1 MSWYKTGTVTL
12 TESSGTVTGTGTA
25 WLSAVKSGD
34 TLIKDDALFEITAVA
49 SNTSLTISPAWPNAT
64 ATDTSYAI
72 IPTSETWNADAEAS
86 FTAYVDALPQLLS
99 GTTNP
104 SNSVGTNG
112 SLYFNLNT
120 DTLFS
125 KSGGVWDSGFSYAGT
140 VSFNVTPSGAGVAI
154 TGGSG
159 AGDGSTITVALS
171 NDAGAIEGLS
181 GTGLAVRTAT
191 DTWATRSLVAP
202 AEGLTITNPAGVAG
216 NITLALADDLAGL
229 EAISTQGMVAR
240 TGTNTYATRTIEGTA
255 DEITVTNG
263 NGTSDDP
270 AISLASNLALA
281 SKTVTVGD
289 TNFSITDTT
298 DATKVAK
305 FELSGLTTGTTRT
318 LTVPN
323 ESGTLALTAN
333 VQPVS
338 TVLTDLTSLGSALTA
353 GDLLTAGGADNLTRL
368 GIGAAGAFLRALSG
382 APGWDATP
390 LFGSIVLRQF
400 TTSGTYTPTTGLVHA
415 IAICVGAGGG
425 GGGVNVGTAAHI
437 ALAGGGGASGS
448 LVISALS
455 AATIGTSKYVTIGT
469 AGSGGSGNAA
479 GTTGG
484 STGIGTALN
493 DFSIMRAN
501 GGNGGAQASRTTTGI
516 TVGAGGAA
524 VTAATGDLKL
534 YGAAGSQGTASY
546 ATTLGQYGASSGI
559 GGGTLFGSGGASV
572 FALSA
577 IVNGAAGQ
585 AYGAGGS
592 GAAAARNTTGTGTG
606 GAGAAG
612 YCLIIE
618 FVAG

>member
-12 TESSGTVTGTGTA
+12 TLSSGTVTGTGTA
-25 WLSAVKSGD
+25 WLTAVKAGD
-34 TLIKDDALFEITAVA
+34 TLVKDGALYEITAIA
-49 SNTSLTISPAWPNAT
+49 SDTSLTISPAWPDAT

-72 IPTSETWNADAEAS
+72 IPTSGAWNADAEAS

-125 KSGGVWDSGFSYAGT
+125 KSGGAWDIGFSYAGT

-159 AGDGSTITVALS
+159 AGDGSTITVALA
-171 NDAGAIEGLS
+171 NDAAAVEGLT
-181 GTGLAVRTAT
+181 GTGIAVRTAT
-191 DTWATRSLVAP
+191 DTWAIRSLVAP
-202 AEGLTITNPAGVAG
+202 AEGVAITNPDGVSG
-216 NITLALADDLAGL
+216 DITLALADDLAGL
-229 EAISTQGMVAR
+229 EAMSTQGLVTR

-255 DEITVTNG
+255 DEIAVTNG
-263 NGTSDDP
+263 AGISDNP
-270 AISLASNLALA
+270 AIALASNLALA

-289 TNFSITDTT
+289 ANFSILDTT
-298 DATKVAK
+298 DATKAVK
-305 FELSGLTTGTTRT
+305 FELSSLTTGATRT
-318 LTVPN
+318 LTVPD
-323 ESGTLALTAN
+323 ESGTIALDAN
-333 VQPVS
+333 VQPLA
-338 TVLTDLTSLGSALTA
+338 TVLTDLASLGSALTA
-353 GDLLTAGGADNLTRL
+353 GDLVTAGGADNLTRL
-368 GIGAAGAFLRALSG
+368 GIGSAGAFLRALAG
-382 APGWDATP
+382 APGWDETP

-448 LVISALS
+448 LAISALS
-455 AATIGTSKYVTIGT
+455 AATIDTSKYVTIGT

-479 GTTGG
+479 GTAGG

-493 DFSIMRAN
+493 DFSLMRAN
-501 GGNGGAQASRTTTGI
+501 GGNGGAQASRTTTGV

-524 VTAATGDLKL
+524 VTAATGGLKL
-534 YGAAGSQGTASY
+534 SGAAGCQGSASY
-546 ATTLGQYGASSGI
+546 ATTLGQYGASGGM
-559 GGGTLFGSGGASV
+559 GGGTFFGSGGASV

-606 GAGAAG
+606 GAGKAG